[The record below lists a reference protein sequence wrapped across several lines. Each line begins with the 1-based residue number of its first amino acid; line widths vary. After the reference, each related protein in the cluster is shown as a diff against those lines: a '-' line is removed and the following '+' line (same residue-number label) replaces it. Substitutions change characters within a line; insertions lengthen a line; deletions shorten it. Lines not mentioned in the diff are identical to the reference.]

1 MTLRDPHAVPSPGPT
16 AGLLLL
22 ADGRFPAG
30 GYAHSGGVEAA
41 VAAGGVHDLV
51 TLESF
56 LTGRAA
62 TTGAVAAAFC
72 AATCARWPCDIP
84 IITELDT
91 ELDARTPSLALRT
104 ASRKL
109 GRQLL
114 RATRAIWPD
123 PAWEQLALAYPT
135 GLHQPIMLG
144 ATAAA
149 AAVPPPSA
157 ALLAVQEAVIGP
169 ATAAVRLLGLDPL
182 AVHATVARL
191 IPLIDQLAAT
201 ATDYAH
207 GPPHDLPC
215 HSAVLLDIRAEH
227 HTTWEVRL
235 FAT

>member
-1 MTLRDPHAVPSPGPT
+1 MTLSNPDVVPSPG
-16 AGLLLL
+16 ASAALLLL

-30 GYAHSGGVEAA
+30 GHAHSGGVEAA
-41 VAAGGVHDLV
+41 VAAGAVRDLP

-84 IITELDT
+84 TITELDT
-91 ELDARTPSLALRT
+91 ELDARTPSVALRT

-114 RATRAIWPD
+114 RATRAIWSH
-123 PAWEQLALAYPT
+123 PAWEQLALAYPA

-144 ATAAA
+144 AAAA
-149 AAVPPPSA
+149 AATVPPSSA

-191 IPLIDQLAAT
+191 SPLIDQLAAT
-201 ATDYAH
+201 AAEHAH
-207 GPPHDLPC
+207 RCPPELPC

-227 HTTWEVRL
+227 HATWEVRL

>member
-1 MTLRDPHAVPSPGPT
+1 MTPRNPHPATSPSPT
-16 AGLLLL
+16 AMLLLL

-41 VAAGGVHDLV
+41 VAAGRVHDLP

-62 TTGAVAAAFC
+62 TTGAVTAAFC
-72 AATCARWPCDIP
+72 AATCARWPCDTHT
-84 IITELDT
+84 ITELDA
-91 ELDARTPSLALRT
+91 ELDARTPSAALR
-104 ASRKL
+104 AVSHKL

-114 RATRAIWPD
+114 RATCAIWPH
-123 PAWEQLALAYPT
+123 PAWERLTAAYPL

-149 AAVPPPSA
+149 AALTPSSA

-182 AVHATVARL
+182 AVHATVGRL
-191 IPLIDQLAAT
+191 TPLIDRLAA
-201 ATDYAH
+201 AAAQYAH
-207 GPPHDLPC
+207 GDTQDLPC
-215 HSAVLLDIRAEH
+215 HSAFLLDIRAEDH
-227 HTTWEVRL
+227 ATWEVRL
-235 FAT
+235 FAS

>member
-1 MTLRDPHAVPSPGPT
+1 MTMRDLSAATSPGPT
-16 AGLLLL
+16 ATLLLL

-30 GYAHSGGVEAA
+30 GHAHSGGVEAA
-41 VAAGGVHDLV
+41 VAAGRVHDLA

-56 LTGRAA
+56 LTGRAT

-72 AATCARWPCDIP
+72 AAACARWPCDIP
-84 IITELDT
+84 TIAELDT
-91 ELDARTPSLALRT
+91 ELDARTPSVALRA

-114 RATRAIWPD
+114 RASRVVWPH
-123 PAWEQLALAYPT
+123 PAWERLMNAYPV

-149 AAVPPPSA
+149 AALAPPSA

-191 IPLIDQLAAT
+191 TPLMDHLAAV
-201 ATDYAH
+201 AAEYAH
-207 GPPHDLPC
+207 GCPQDLPC

>member
-1 MTLRDPHAVPSPGPT
+1 
-16 AGLLLL
+16 
-22 ADGRFPAG
+22 GR
-30 GYAHSGGVEAA
+30 
-41 VAAGGVHDLV
+41 VHDLP

-56 LTGRAA
+56 LTGRAT

-84 IITELDT
+84 TITELDT
-91 ELDARTPSLALRT
+91 ELDARTPSAALRA

-114 RATRAIWPD
+114 RATRALWPHSD
-123 PAWEQLALAYPT
+123 WEHLMTVYPG

-144 ATAAA
+144 ATTAAA
-149 AAVPPPSA
+149 ALTPPSA
-157 ALLAVQEAVIGP
+157 ALLALHEAVIGP

-191 IPLIDQLAAT
+191 TPLVDQLAA
-201 ATDYAH
+201 AAAEYAH
-207 GPPHDLPC
+207 GSPQDLPC
-215 HSAVLLDIRAEH
+215 HGAVLLDIRAEH

-235 FAT
+235 FAS

>member
-1 MTLRDPHAVPSPGPT
+1 MTLRNPHTAASPRPT
-16 AGLLLL
+16 ATLLLL

-30 GYAHSGGVEAA
+30 GHAHSGGVEAA
-41 VAAGGVHDLV
+41 VAAGRVHDV
-51 TLESF
+51 PTLESF

-72 AATCARWPCDIP
+72 AATCARWPCDTP
-84 IITELDT
+84 SITELDT
-91 ELDARTPSLALRT
+91 ELDARTPSAALRA

-114 RATRAIWPD
+114 RASRAIWPH
-123 PAWEQLALAYPT
+123 PAWERLTAAYPA

-144 ATAAA
+144 ATVAAA
-149 AAVPPPSA
+149 ALTPPSA
-157 ALLAVQEAVIGP
+157 ALLAVQEAIIGP

-191 IPLIDQLAAT
+191 TPLIDHLAA
-201 ATDYAH
+201 AAADYAH
-207 GPPHDLPC
+207 ADPQDLPC

-235 FAT
+235 FAS

>member
-1 MTLRDPHAVPSPGPT
+1 MTLRNSHARPSLD
-16 AGLLLL
+16 ASAALLLL
-22 ADGRFPAG
+22 SDGRFPAG
-30 GYAHSGGVEAA
+30 GHAHSGGVEAA
-41 VAAGGVHDLV
+41 VAAGGVHDLP

-62 TTGAVAAAFC
+62 TTGVVAAAFC
-72 AATCARWPCDIP
+72 AATCARWPCDIAT
-84 IITELDT
+84 IAELDM
-91 ELDARTPSLALRT
+91 EFDARTPSVALRT

-114 RATRAIWPD
+114 RATRAIWPH
-123 PAWEQLALAYPT
+123 PAWEQLALAYPA

-144 ATAAA
+144 ATAAT
-149 AAVPPPSA
+149 AAVSAPSA
-157 ALLAVQEAVIGP
+157 ALLAIQEAVIGP

-201 ATDYAH
+201 AAEHAH
-207 GPPHDLPC
+207 GPPQDLPC
-215 HSAVLLDIRAEH
+215 HSALLLDIRAEH

>member
-1 MTLRDPHAVPSPGPT
+1 MTVRNPDPAASPGAT
-16 AGLLLL
+16 ATLLLL

-30 GYAHSGGVEAA
+30 GHAHSGGVEAA
-41 VAAGGVHDLV
+41 VAAGRVHDLP

-72 AATCARWPCDIP
+72 AATCARWPCDVP
-84 IITELDT
+84 AMTELDT
-91 ELDARTPSLALRT
+91 ELDARTPSAALRA

-114 RATRAIWPD
+114 RATRVIWPH
-123 PAWEQLALAYPT
+123 PAWEHLMTAYPV

-149 AAVPPPSA
+149 AALPPPSA

-191 IPLIDQLAAT
+191 TPVIDHLVAAAT
-201 ATDYAH
+201 EYAH
-207 GPPHDLPC
+207 GSPQDLPC

>member
-1 MTLRDPHAVPSPGPT
+1 MTLRNPPAVPSPGPT
-16 AGLLLL
+16 AALLLL
-22 ADGRFPAG
+22 SDGRFPAG
-30 GYAHSGGVEAA
+30 GHAHSGGVEAA
-41 VAAGGVHDLV
+41 VAAGGVHDLP

-84 IITELDT
+84 TITELNT
-91 ELDARTPSLALRT
+91 ELDARTPSVALRA

-114 RATRAIWPD
+114 RATRAIWPH
-123 PAWEQLALAYPT
+123 PAWEQLALAYPA

-191 IPLIDQLAAT
+191 SPLINQLAAT
-201 ATDYAH
+201 ATEYAH
-207 GPPHDLPC
+207 CCPQDLPC

>member
-1 MTLRDPHAVPSPGPT
+1 MTVRNPDTATSPSAT
-16 AGLLLL
+16 AALLLL

-30 GYAHSGGVEAA
+30 GHAHSGGVEAA
-41 VAAGGVHDLV
+41 VAAGRVHDLP

-56 LTGRAA
+56 LTGRAT

-72 AATCARWPCDIP
+72 AATCARWPGEIP
-84 IITELDT
+84 AMTELDT
-91 ELDARTPSLALRT
+91 ELDARTPSAALRV

-114 RATRAIWPD
+114 RAARVVWPH
-123 PAWEQLALAYPT
+123 PAWERLTTAYPV

-144 ATAAA
+144 ATAAVA
-149 AAVPPPSA
+149 ALTPRSA
-157 ALLAVQEAVIGP
+157 ALLALQEAVVGP

-191 IPLIDQLAAT
+191 APLMDHLAA
-201 ATDYAH
+201 AAAEYAH
-207 GPPHDLPC
+207 GSPRDLPC
-215 HSAVLLDIRAEH
+215 HSATLLDIRAEH
-227 HTTWEVRL
+227 HITWEVRL

>member
-1 MTLRDPHAVPSPGPT
+1 MTVRNRDAAASPGPT
-16 AGLLLL
+16 STLLLL

-41 VAAGGVHDLV
+41 VAAGRVHDLS

-72 AATCARWPCDIP
+72 AATCARGSSDIQAVA
-84 IITELDT
+84 ELDA
-91 ELDARTPSLALRT
+91 ELDARTPSAALRA

-114 RATRAIWPD
+114 RATRVVWPH
-123 PAWEQLALAYPT
+123 PAWECLATTYPV

-149 AAVPPPSA
+149 AALPPRSA
-157 ALLAVQEAVIGP
+157 ALLALQEAVIGP
-169 ATAAVRLLGLDPL
+169 ATAAVRLLGLDPV
-182 AVHATVARL
+182 AVHAAVARL
-191 IPLIDQLAAT
+191 LPLVDHLAAA
-201 ATDYAH
+201 ATEYAH
-207 GPPHDLPC
+207 GSPEDLPC
-215 HSAVLLDIRAEH
+215 HSAVLLDISAEH
-227 HTTWEVRL
+227 HATWEVRL
-235 FAT
+235 FAS